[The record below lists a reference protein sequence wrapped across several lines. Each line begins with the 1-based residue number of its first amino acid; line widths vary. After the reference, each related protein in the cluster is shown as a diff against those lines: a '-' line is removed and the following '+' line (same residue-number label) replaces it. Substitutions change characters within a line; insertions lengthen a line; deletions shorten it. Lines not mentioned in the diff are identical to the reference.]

1 MAIIANLTADKGSS
15 FAAIIDLK
23 DPNGLP
29 LDITSQNFRAQF
41 RKSYLSEN
49 VTDFYCQT
57 ISSASGKISINLTPE
72 TTAGIKAGRYVYD
85 VEMYNTGS
93 GNVTRVLEGQIEFTP
108 SVTSNSASSAIY
120 PYRLTGTGSPENI
133 VTAPPGY
140 SYIDTTANTLYF
152 KMSGYGT
159 TGWQAFVQL

>member
-1 MAIIANLTADKGSS
+1 MAIIANLSADKGSS

-29 LDITSQNFRAQF
+29 LNITSQNFRAQF

-85 VEMYNTGS
+85 IEMYNTGS

-120 PYRLTGTGSPENI
+120 PYRLTGTVSPENV

-140 SYIDTTANTLYF
+140 SYIDTTTNTLYF